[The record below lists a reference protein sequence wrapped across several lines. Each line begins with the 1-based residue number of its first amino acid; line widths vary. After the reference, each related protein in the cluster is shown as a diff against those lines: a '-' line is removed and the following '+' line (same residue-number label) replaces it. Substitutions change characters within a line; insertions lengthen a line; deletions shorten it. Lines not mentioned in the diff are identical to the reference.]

1 MTLYCF
7 MGKVKLQSIWWE
19 VVRKLLVILK
29 TTQIIVGR
37 IKNTYISVFNFASMF
52 LFVYLLFLSCF
63 VLFNRYLKQPITILV
78 VICCST
84 KIEVRCNKTLPRP
97 PH

>member
-19 VVRKLLVILK
+19 LVRKLLLISK

-37 IKNTYISVFNFASMF
+37 IKNTRISVFNFASLF
-52 LFVYLLFLSCF
+52 LFVYLLFF
-63 VLFNRYLKQPITILV
+63 VWLTSF
-78 VICCST
+78 
-84 KIEVRCNKTLPRP
+84 
-97 PH
+97 

>member
-19 VVRKLLVILK
+19 LVRKLLVILK

-37 IKNTYISVFNFASMF
+37 VKNIYISVFNFASLF
-52 LFVYLLFLSCF
+52 LFVYLLFF
-63 VLFNRYLKQPITILV
+63 VCLTFF
-78 VICCST
+78 
-84 KIEVRCNKTLPRP
+84 
-97 PH
+97 

>member
-19 VVRKLLVILK
+19 LVRKLLLISK

-37 IKNTYISVFNFASMF
+37 IKNTRISVFNLASLF
-52 LFVYLLFLSCF
+52 LFVYLLFF
-63 VLFNRYLKQPITILV
+63 VWLTSF
-78 VICCST
+78 
-84 KIEVRCNKTLPRP
+84 
-97 PH
+97 